1 MVKKSSNN
9 TRLYIVLGILAFAII
24 IGTIAGSS
32 YKELFTNPSKEIVYL
47 YMETCGHCKTFTP
60 VWDKI
65 VANNKNNFTFN
76 KYDLNNDARGK
87 ELADTY
93 NVSSAPTIMML
104 PIPASATEQQ
114 KNKHFYEGDRS
125 ESAIMAWAN
134 SF

>member
-1 MVKKSSNN
+1 MVKKSSDN
-9 TRLYIVLGILAFAII
+9 TRLYIILGLLAFAII
-24 IGTIAGSS
+24 VGTIVGSS

-47 YMETCGHCKTFTP
+47 YMETCGHCQSFTP

-65 VANNKNNFTFN
+65 VKNNKDKFTFN
-76 KYDLNNDARGK
+76 KYDLNKDARGK

-93 NVSSAPTIMML
+93 NVTSAPTVMML
-104 PIPASATEQQ
+104 PISSNASETQM
-114 KNKHFYEGDRS
+114 KKHFYEGDRT